1 LGFEVTILTVI
12 LLGLGAAA
20 ALALLEVVIRRS
32 EVGAALILGHQ
43 FVKQVLDLTLL
54 RDPVYVGPEDALFL
68 ILLTA
73 AVARLLRIDRLTASQ
88 RLFLVL
94 GLVVTWALIRGFGT
108 FGIASSTN
116 EARKFLRFFAVG
128 LYFATLTPRPELLR
142 KIGRMWIALAVS
154 LCVLA
159 MMRWVANAAGL
170 TGGIF
175 RDGTSLRVIDAEE
188 TLIVAQG
195 ALIALPLLRTHSSG
209 VVRYLAPVLLVFVVL
224 LQHRTVWIVSM
235 VGVVYLLVRERALT
249 PRVLSGLAAGLIV
262 FSTMTFLIFEPDE
275 VAVTDQLVASSQSTG
290 TFEWRLE
297 GWRVLLSESGPEGLS
312 ESLLGKPFGEGWA
325 RRMYGGVVDV
335 SPHNFYVESY
345 LRIGILGL
353 GTLLLLYW
361 VALRG
366 PRDKH
371 RVVLQAPG
379 QLSHNVLQTVVGV
392 QLLYYLSYSPGMTQ
406 AMLLGLGCA
415 AATSM
420 TAEESVMTG
429 VESSG

>member
-1 LGFEVTILTVI
+1 VTILTVI

-312 ESLLGKPFGEGWA
+312 ESLLGKPFG
-325 RRMYGGVVDV
+325 
-335 SPHNFYVESY
+335 
-345 LRIGILGL
+345 
-353 GTLLLLYW
+353 
-361 VALRG
+361 
-366 PRDKH
+366 
-371 RVVLQAPG
+371 
-379 QLSHNVLQTVVGV
+379 
-392 QLLYYLSYSPGMTQ
+392 
-406 AMLLGLGCA
+406 
-415 AATSM
+415 
-420 TAEESVMTG
+420 
-429 VESSG
+429 